1 MSHEDAEEEQG
12 KQTREITGVR
22 TAPTFLEN
30 PFMVASITEI
40 KGKKKHYNIASKSSV
55 VVNSE
60 TGEVTGNIEHRIVK
74 YVDDSKFIKLYQSGV
89 IAQFELGSAGGKV
102 FRFLFDVVQKNPNT
116 DRLYLFFMD
125 AIEEPWNISKSVFF
139 RGMTELLEKQ
149 FIARSRNPNM
159 FYLNPNMIWNGDRFA
174 FVTEY
179 VKKKNFDDMK
189 STEEDLGEDVVGK

>member
-1 MSHEDAEEEQG
+1 MTNEIEEG
-12 KQTREITGVR
+12 KGTITGVR

-30 PFMVASITEI
+30 PFITGAITEI

-55 VVNSE
+55 MVDSD
-60 TGEVTGNIEHRIVK
+60 TGEVTGTVEHRIVK
-74 YVDDSKFIKLYQSGV
+74 YVDDSKFIKVYQSGV
-89 IAQFELGSAGGKV
+89 IAQFDLGSAGGKV
-102 FRFLFDVVQKNPNT
+102 FRFLFDTVQKNPNT

-125 AIEEPWNISKSVFF
+125 ALEEPWNISKSVFF
-139 RGMTELLEKQ
+139 RGMTELLEKE

-179 VKKKNFDDMK
+179 VKKKNFEKMK
-189 STEEDLGEDVVGK
+189 SSNEDEEE